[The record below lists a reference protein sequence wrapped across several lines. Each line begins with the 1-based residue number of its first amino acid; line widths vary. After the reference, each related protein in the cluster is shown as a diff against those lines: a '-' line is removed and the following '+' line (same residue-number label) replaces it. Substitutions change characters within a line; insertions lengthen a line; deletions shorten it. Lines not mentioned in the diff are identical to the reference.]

1 MNLGF
6 VAPDL
11 RQLDHVRVGAL
22 VLFLHEE
29 ETPLPD
35 VRGLV
40 DWRLC
45 GTLSRL
51 VALGRLRGADG
62 ETTLMP
68 VGHRLGCER
77 LLVLGLGSRR
87 PLTPD
92 EMVAQARRALRTLAG
107 IRVHSAAIALPG
119 RPGGP
124 ADPVA
129 ALEALLAAAAD
140 VPEVDEIVVIDDP
153 AAQKAM
159 NAALDLQRRRG

>member
-11 RQLDHVRVGAL
+11 RQLDRARAGAL
-22 VLFLHEE
+22 VLFLHEDE
-29 ETPLPD
+29 VPLPD
-35 VRGLV
+35 IRGLV

-68 VGHRLGCER
+68 VGHRLACER
-77 LLVLGLGSRR
+77 LLVLGLGPRR
-87 PLTPD
+87 TLAAA
-92 EMVAQARRALRTLAG
+92 ELGAQVRRALRTLAG

-124 ADPVA
+124 TDPVA
-129 ALEALLAAAAD
+129 ALEELLAVAPD
-140 VPEVDEIVVIDDP
+140 VPEVDEIVVVDDP
-153 AAQKAM
+153 MAQKAM